1 MINGK
6 REVHINMEIWF
17 EEIKNSISNFSIN
30 CYRNC
35 DNGKEH
41 ILSTHMHN
49 HFHAELLCVEVG
61 AMQFD
66 FFDGDSILLETGDII
81 FVNSM
86 IPHETHVKAEGT
98 TICVLQFD
106 ISDYIRAAMP
116 DMEKYSSLGFITDE
130 GNVVV
135 IKADDGEKIRNY
147 MKDIVKENSESA
159 TGFEMMTLSGM
170 YGIIGELI
178 RREII
183 GASTQPIAKSNMADI
198 RRIFEYVEKNY
209 SSAIALEEIASYAG
223 ISVTHF
229 CRIFKAFTGKSFVT
243 YLNIFRL
250 YEAEKR
256 LTRTDESITDIAL
269 SVGFTSSGYF
279 DRLFKRCYKISP
291 SKYREL
297 MRAKS

>member
-1 MINGK
+1 
-6 REVHINMEIWF
+6 MEIWF

-30 CYRNC
+30 CYRNS
-35 DNGKEH
+35 DNGKEY

-66 FFDGDSILLETGDII
+66 FSDGDSILLEVGDII

-116 DMEKYSSLGFITDE
+116 DMKKYSSFGCIANE
-130 GNVVV
+130 GNVAV
-135 IKADDGEKIRNY
+135 IRAAEGGKIRNY
-147 MKDIVKENSESA
+147 MKEIVRENSDLNA
-159 TGFEMMTLSGM
+159 GFEMMTLSGM
-170 YGIIGELI
+170 YGIIGELV

-183 GASTQPIAKSNMADI
+183 GASTQPITKSNMAYI
-198 RRIFEYVEKNY
+198 SRIFEYVEKNY
-209 SSAIALEEIASYAG
+209 SSAITLEDIAAHAG

-229 CRIFKAFTGKSFVT
+229 CRIFKAFTGNSFVT
-243 YLNIFRL
+243 YLNILRL

-256 LTRTDESITDIAL
+256 LTRTDESVTNIAL

-297 MRAKS
+297 MRVKS